1 MFSKFTISFIQWHLY
16 IQSKTNPVSWEWIL
30 DLQGVPGAYSQL
42 AAEKA
47 YPNCEAV
54 PCEQF
59 ETVFEVHFQTYS
71 FNLLY

>member
-1 MFSKFTISFIQWHLY
+1 M
-16 IQSKTNPVSWEWIL
+16 SWDWIL
-30 DLQGVPGAYSQL
+30 DFQGVPGAYSQL

-71 FNLLY
+71 FNLVY